1 MLHSS
6 TEETATL
13 TLGDTSWFTPG
24 ILRSRYPV
32 PLAVTQHTGSNSPQ
46 MGEGPNEG
54 AGIPISTIPQ
64 LYYTKQSYNIIN
76 VFKICPGSSS
86 RLRCLQ
92 KRYIIAIMVSLG
104 IIIQFL
110 IKASMSVAIVAMVR
124 PTALTISDNNSTN
137 ERTTDTC
144 PITETLSNSSSTQVG
159 EFEWS
164 STLQGFILSAFYYG
178 YITTQ
183 IIGGRLGEKY
193 GAKFIMGPG
202 LLAAGIMSLLT
213 PIAAR
218 YHVAAFAVV
227 RILTDSRPPLPPLHL
242 LTHSSFYYCN
252 KKKQTASLGGSNKL
266 IHVSNILSMS
276 LSGVLANISWDLV
289 FYIYGALAVVWV
301 IPWLILV
308 HSSPTQHPTI
318 TEEEKL
324 YIMKDRMSFDGEIV
338 VSALGSGLCL
348 LLITLVGCNSTAIVA
363 LLVITMFFQG
373 SYCGGSN
380 VNVLNLGPNY
390 AGSITGIS
398 LTISNT
404 MGILSAQIDGILIEG
419 NCFHW
424 LHTLILTVTI
434 TSSHREMEKASRKEY
449 TISVFGR
456 PLWQRYI
463 STVHPTEIR
472 TSISPSSRVE
482 LNTTSALA
490 NYATEAGSDLG
501 L

>member
-1 MLHSS
+1 
-6 TEETATL
+6 
-13 TLGDTSWFTPG
+13 
-24 ILRSRYPV
+24 
-32 PLAVTQHTGSNSPQ
+32 
-46 MGEGPNEG
+46 
-54 AGIPISTIPQ
+54 
-64 LYYTKQSYNIIN
+64 
-76 VFKICPGSSS
+76 
-86 RLRCLQ
+86 
-92 KRYIIAIMVSLG
+92 
-104 IIIQFL
+104 
-110 IKASMSVAIVAMVR
+110 MSVAIVAMVR
-124 PTALTISDNNSTN
+124 PTSLIISDNNSTN

-159 EFEWS
+159 EFKWS

-202 LLAAGIMSLLT
+202 LMAAGIMSLLT

-227 RILTDSRPPLPPLHL
+227 RILTGVFAGNVASL
-242 LTHSSFYYCN
+242 SSMRVGQN
-252 KKKQTASLGGSNKL
+252 RKQTIYGIKSERDQLAGR
-266 IHVSNILSMS
+266 NILSMS

-324 YIMKDRMSFDGEIV
+324 YIMKDR
-338 VSALGSGLCL
+338 ALGSGLCL

-419 NCFHW
+419 NQ
-424 LHTLILTVTI
+424 TLGQWKKVFYTTI
-434 TSSHREMEKASRKEY
+434 AATIIPYIFYLIYGSAEEQEWNKQEVENIEEISQIPKRNMERRKKLSVVAS
-449 TISVFGR
+449 V
-456 PLWQRYI
+456 
-463 STVHPTEIR
+463 
-472 TSISPSSRVE
+472 
-482 LNTTSALA
+482 
-490 NYATEAGSDLG
+490 
-501 L
+501 